1 MKILVFGG
9 NSKLG
14 MVFKKRF
21 LKNDILYAIRNNK
34 TSKLFK
40 KKIIYN
46 TLNDLRIINAIQEA
60 DLIVNFTGE
69 SINIK
74 KMTEVNIFFIKKL
87 VRLIN
92 IYNKNC
98 ILVHLSTCAIYQDV
112 KKDTYLIDEKTKK
125 IPIKKYPRSKFLGEQ
140 HILNYCKSKKIV
152 LRPAQILGDGMSN
165 QSLYRLKYYIEKNLF
180 FYINDHH
187 SLLSYTNI
195 EDVINFFKVLINKKK
210 IIFKSINIV
219 STIKIFDLIQI
230 IKKKYKIVSFQPTIN
245 IKFLNLLLKFINLF
259 GFNHPLND
267 QVIKSLTWKI
277 NYSSSKVNKLFTL
290 SKFDDVKF

>member
-1 MKILVFGG
+1 MNILVFGG

-14 MVFKKRF
+14 MVFNSCF
-21 LKNDILYAIRNNK
+21 QKNNILYAVRNSK

-46 TLNDLRIINAIQEA
+46 TINDLRIINAIRKA

-69 SINIK
+69 SINNK
-74 KMTEVNIFFIKKL
+74 KMIEVNIYFIKKL
-87 VRLIN
+87 VELIN
-92 IYNKNC
+92 IHNRNC
-98 ILVHLSTCAIYQDV
+98 TLVHLSTCAIYQDV
-112 KKDTYLIDEKTKK
+112 KKDTYLIDENTKK
-125 IPIKKYPRSKFLGEQ
+125 IPISKYPRTKFFGEQ

-165 QSLYRLKYYIEKNLF
+165 QSLYRLKYYIEKNFF

-187 SLLSYTNI
+187 SLLSFTNI
-195 EDVINFFKVLINKKK
+195 NDVIYFFRILINKKK
-210 IIFKSINIV
+210 IIFKSINLV

-230 IKKKYKIVSFQPTIN
+230 IKKKYKIISFQPTIN
-245 IKFLNLLLKFINLF
+245 IKFLNLLIKIFNYF
-259 GFNHPLND
+259 GLHHPLTN

-277 NYSSSKVNKLFTL
+277 KYSSSKVNKLFYL
-290 SKFDDVKF
+290 SKFDDVNF